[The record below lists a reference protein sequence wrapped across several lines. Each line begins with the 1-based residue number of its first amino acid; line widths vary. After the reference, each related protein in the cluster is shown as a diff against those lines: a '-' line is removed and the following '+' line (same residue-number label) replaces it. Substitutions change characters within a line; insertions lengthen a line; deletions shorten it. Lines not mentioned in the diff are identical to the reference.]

1 MVQYNVPHAILCL
14 QIGNIVVVFLSGV
27 TFGKIY
33 RYITSNKYQESSLW
47 EKCLVWYMLCLQALH
62 TALVIYTLFS
72 AILYWHKLDNLE
84 DDTVI
89 PYGIGFTMFVGSCM
103 KTTVQAFVIRRAK
116 QLSSQKCIPI
126 ICWVLI
132 VLGLA
137 GSLGCSISAIG
148 NTFGGYSVLWL
159 DILAAVLA
167 TSIAVDLTSA
177 AVQWI
182 YLYNRSKES
191 PDHTK
196 KLLDRIIMLIK
207 RTTLVTSIPT
217 LLTVAL
223 LLYALH
229 RNTLAWITT
238 LLFLPEVFTL
248 TFFASLLSTAEADA
262 DTVTNAQPLKSPYI
276 LPPPVSATRSNTS
289 EALANFLRK
298 GKRTSLFDAI
308 KVDITV
314 VTDFS

>member
-1 MVQYNVPHAILCL
+1 MVQYNVSHALLCL

-33 RYITSNKYQESSLW
+33 RYLTSNKYQESPLW
-47 EKCLVWYMLCLQALH
+47 EKCLVSYMLCLQGLH

-72 AILYWHKLDNLE
+72 AILHWHKLDNLE
-84 DDTVI
+84 DNTVI
-89 PYGIGFTMFVGSCM
+89 PYGIGFSMFVGSCM

-126 ICWVLI
+126 LCWVLI
-132 VLGLA
+132 TLGLA

-182 YLYNRSKES
+182 FLYKQSKES

-196 KLLDRIIMLIK
+196 KLVHRIILLIK
-207 RTTLVTSIPT
+207 RTTLVTSYIRADT
-217 LLTVAL
+217 IIVV
-223 LLYALH
+223 
-229 RNTLAWITT
+229 AWITT

-262 DTVTNAQPLKSPYI
+262 DTVTNVQPLISSYI
-276 LPPPVSATRSNTS
+276 LPPPASATHSGEKNKP
-289 EALANFLRK
+289 LRRNQ
-298 GKRTSLFDAI
+298 G
-308 KVDITV
+308 
-314 VTDFS
+314 